1 MGSANSLHASGI
13 TASIMRDLIY
23 LCRRMATDDRGCSSE
38 TLLALSE
45 TVRTEFKKIRDDP
58 SDIKALLSHERSR
71 AISLTLQ
78 PLQRASTVEELGE
91 SMIITKVTVR
101 CKYD

>member
-1 MGSANSLHASGI
+1 M
-13 TASIMRDLIY
+13 T
-23 LCRRMATDDRGCSSE
+23 TDDRGCSSE

-45 TVRTEFKKIRDDP
+45 TFRTEFKKIQDDL
-58 SDIKALLSHERSR
+58 SDIKALLSHEPSR

-78 PLQRASTVEELGE
+78 PLQRPSTVEELGK
-91 SMIITKVTVR
+91 SIIKVTVS

>member
-1 MGSANSLHASGI
+1 
-13 TASIMRDLIY
+13 
-23 LCRRMATDDRGCSSE
+23 MATDDRGCSSE
-38 TLLALSE
+38 TLLPLSE

-58 SDIKALLSHERSR
+58 SDIKAPLSHEPSR

-78 PLQRASTVEELGE
+78 PLQRASTVEVLGE
-91 SMIITKVTVR
+91 SIILIKVTMR